1 MRKLLTL
8 SVIILGIS
16 SVMSQLVVMRE
27 FLGVFGG
34 NELTVGVILG
44 NWTLLTGI
52 GSYLGKKL
60 PQKYPVLIGSQI
72 GIGVLPLVQL
82 SLLRITKNV
91 LFVQGEI
98 ANLTEIFGW
107 SFILLTPFCLLTGSF
122 LILACNLYSQQ
133 RKASDIG
140 KIYLIDSIGDI
151 TGGALFSFVL
161 IYVCNQFQI
170 AYVILFLNLIMSLAV
185 SFSITSNLRYVS
197 IALLC
202 FFGVLIPFYD
212 LNASTV
218 TQLYRGQN
226 VIYEKASLYGHIV
239 VTQEAGQITVFE
251 NNVPFFSTQD
261 IISVE
266 ETVHYPLVQTDEEM
280 LSVLLIG
287 GGASGT
293 IREIL
298 KYPVAAVDYV
308 EIDPDIIK
316 VGTTYTDNLEGARII
331 TMDGRRYVKE
341 SSISYDVIILDVP
354 DPDSAQLNRFYTV
367 EFFKEVKAI
376 LADDGIFSLSLRTSP
391 NYLGKPVREL
401 NSSVY
406 KSLASVFFNV
416 IIIPGNENYFV
427 ASDADV
433 TFKIAERIEEK
444 NIPTSYVN
452 KYYLSGTLTEDRISM
467 VAAST
472 TEDVDV
478 NTDFKPEAYY
488 YYILFW
494 MSQFRSHFVG
504 FIAVVTILVVI
515 LLVRIAPHPVP
526 FAVFTTGFAGTA
538 LEVVAVLG
546 FQILY
551 GYVYSQVGVLITA
564 FLVGLVLGAFYIT
577 ETLEK
582 YSTLSL
588 VALEF
593 SVVLFS
599 VGLAVALPYIG
610 RAVFPA
616 IIVILGV
623 LVGAEFPLAS
633 KLYYTDVHVTAAAL
647 YSADLLGGCLGAL
660 LVSALLVPLL
670 GVVMVCILV
679 GILNVVSGLILWKG

>member
-341 SSISYDVIILDVP
+341 SS
-354 DPDSAQLNRFYTV
+354 
-367 EFFKEVKAI
+367 
-376 LADDGIFSLSLRTSP
+376 
-391 NYLGKPVREL
+391 
-401 NSSVY
+401 
-406 KSLASVFFNV
+406 
-416 IIIPGNENYFV
+416 
-427 ASDADV
+427 
-433 TFKIAERIEEK
+433 
-444 NIPTSYVN
+444 
-452 KYYLSGTLTEDRISM
+452 
-467 VAAST
+467 
-472 TEDVDV
+472 
-478 NTDFKPEAYY
+478 
-488 YYILFW
+488 
-494 MSQFRSHFVG
+494 
-504 FIAVVTILVVI
+504 
-515 LLVRIAPHPVP
+515 
-526 FAVFTTGFAGTA
+526 
-538 LEVVAVLG
+538 
-546 FQILY
+546 
-551 GYVYSQVGVLITA
+551 
-564 FLVGLVLGAFYIT
+564 
-577 ETLEK
+577 
-582 YSTLSL
+582 
-588 VALEF
+588 
-593 SVVLFS
+593 
-599 VGLAVALPYIG
+599 
-610 RAVFPA
+610 
-616 IIVILGV
+616 
-623 LVGAEFPLAS
+623 
-633 KLYYTDVHVTAAAL
+633 
-647 YSADLLGGCLGAL
+647 
-660 LVSALLVPLL
+660 
-670 GVVMVCILV
+670 
-679 GILNVVSGLILWKG
+679 